1 MRALTLGLTTLAAL
15 GALMAPAAAQ
25 LSFPGGRPALHFPTQ
40 SDAPADTY
48 KHLPYRDLGAEIRIE
63 IAAAA
68 LYDFDSGQV
77 PKSAADYMQQA
88 ANLIFENAK
97 GPVRIECHS
106 DRGQKV
112 AERCAAVISQWL
124 ITQERLTKVKFV
136 TTGQA
141 TPPSAPVNRND
152 PFAKPAA
159 NASNVLIAFAKK

>member
-1 MRALTLGLTTLAAL
+1 MRALTLWLGTLAML
-15 GALMAPAAAQ
+15 VGLVAPAAAQ
-25 LSFPGGRPALHFPTQ
+25 LSLQGGRPSLHFPTQ
-40 SDAPADTY
+40 NDGPADTY

-63 IAAAA
+63 LAAGA
-68 LYDFDSGQV
+68 LYDFDSGEV

-106 DRGQKV
+106 DRGQKA

-136 TTGQA
+136 TTGQTTA
-141 TPPSAPVNRND
+141 PSAPVNRSD
-152 PFAKPAA
+152 PFARPAA
-159 NASNVLIAFAKK
+159 NSSNVLIAFAKK